1 MVAHP
6 PPAVVVEAAAHGSS
20 EKVSVDAAGEPNEPE
35 DAPPAAR
42 CVRVTFAVALHSDG
56 PTSSTSTSKTV
67 RFSPSLVSYERC
79 FRRPERITRIPFV
92 SDSATFSAA

>member
-1 MVAHP
+1 MDVPHP
-6 PPAVVVEAAAHGSS
+6 PPAGAEDDAAAHGSS
-20 EKVSVDAAGEPNEPE
+20 LNESAAAGAEYPPF
-35 DAPPAAR
+35 APAERWAF
-42 CVRVTFAVALHSDG
+42 VTFAVALRSYG

-79 FRRPERITRIPFV
+79 LRRPERMTRIPFV